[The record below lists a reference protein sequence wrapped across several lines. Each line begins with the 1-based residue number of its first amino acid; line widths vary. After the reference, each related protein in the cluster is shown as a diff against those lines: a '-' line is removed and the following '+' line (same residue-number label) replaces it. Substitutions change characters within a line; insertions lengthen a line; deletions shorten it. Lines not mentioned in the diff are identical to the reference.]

1 MTNFI
6 FSEFYLADLDGAEP
20 PAIHSRFTEM
30 ARYLKMVA
38 PGERLPGRRHIDP
51 CDFPNLLSLINLV
64 DVERDGGEMQFRF
77 RLVGEDQTRAAG
89 RNITGLLVEEAVVPH
104 LVPRVAGNMRKVV
117 ESRLPVYDRF
127 PMPHP
132 DREFIDSQ
140 RMYYPLATDGE
151 TVDMILIVNGYD
163 AIPME
168 AVS

>member
-1 MTNFI
+1 MTKFI

-20 PAIHSRFTEM
+20 PAIHPRFTEM
-30 ARYLKMVA
+30 ARYLEMVA
-38 PGERLPGRRHIDP
+38 PDDRLAGRRHIDP

-64 DVERDGGEMQFRF
+64 DVERDGGEMRFRF

-104 LVPRVAGNMRKVV
+104 LALRIAGNMRKVV
-117 ESRLPVYDRF
+117 DIRLPVYDRF

-163 AIPME
+163 AIPLE